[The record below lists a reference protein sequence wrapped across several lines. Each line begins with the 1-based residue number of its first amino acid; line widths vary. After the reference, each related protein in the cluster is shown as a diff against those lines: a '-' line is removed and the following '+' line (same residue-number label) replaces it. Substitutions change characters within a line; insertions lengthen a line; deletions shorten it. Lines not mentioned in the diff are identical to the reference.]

1 MSDEANADLQ
11 GKILGMPAA
20 MPFGQGIALTMYPRA
35 IPHGIG
41 IYLAIQSGSSS
52 HGWGWGL
59 DLVQATQACTG

>member
-1 MSDEANADLQ
+1 
-11 GKILGMPAA
+11 MPAA
-20 MPFGQGIALTMYPRA
+20 MPGQGVALTLNPRA